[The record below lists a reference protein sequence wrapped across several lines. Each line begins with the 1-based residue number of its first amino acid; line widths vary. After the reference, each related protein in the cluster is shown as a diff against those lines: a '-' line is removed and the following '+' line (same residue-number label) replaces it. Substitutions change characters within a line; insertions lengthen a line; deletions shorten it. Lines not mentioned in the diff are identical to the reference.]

1 MKPGE
6 KYIIEIDHTTKTADG
21 ERAYIKGFRTLV
33 FDQYGLD
40 KLRHAE
46 EIGDAYRRGFDDA
59 RKTSPDALPNDVIDS
74 AYKRGWN
81 DAMGRF
87 PKSAEERHEIYQR
100 GWNECAEKIQNIKDA
115 AYQNGLDDAWKLARR
130 LCMNPCD
137 GGMSAEDL
145 EGAFGSLV
153 LPTIFRACS
162 YPQAFQ
168 KVKALEKKKAE
179 IRVGDEVEVLN
190 NVDFFVVTNINDQP
204 GGEVLYEGVRR
215 DGRTARVP
223 KSIVAKTGR
232 HFDVSAFVGKEET
245 NAG

>member
-6 KYIIEIDHTTKTADG
+6 KYIIEIESVSKMPKGDIAF
-21 ERAYIKGFRTLV
+21 IKGFKTLV
-33 FDQYGLD
+33 FDGYGLAQLDRYDD
-40 KLRHAE
+40 KKVRKT
-46 EIGDAYRRGFDDA
+46 IDDA
-59 RKTSPDALPNDVIDS
+59 IDA
-74 AYKRGWN
+74 AYK
-81 DAMGRF
+81 
-87 PKSAEERHEIYQR
+87 R

-145 EGAFGSLV
+145 AGAFGPLV
-153 LPTIFRACS
+153 LTTIFRSCS

-168 KVKALEKKKAE
+168 KVKAWEKKKAE

-190 NVDFFVVTNINDQP
+190 NATFFVVTNINDQP

-215 DGRTARVP
+215 DGRTVRAP
-223 KSIVAKTGR
+223 ESIVAKTGR
-232 HFDVSAFVGKEET
+232 HFDVSAFVGKEEKE
-245 NAG
+245 